1 MLRVD
6 FGRIAKR
13 DGLVAAD
20 REGIHRTFL
29 LSLWQLKEKAGQFIV
44 INS

>member
-29 LSLWQLKEKAGQFIV
+29 LSLWQLKEKGQFIV